1 MNSLKNSRKADR
13 KKLSCLCLAVVS
25 FYEENSLTYR
35 FVNAINLSVQGVLVE
50 SDIPFD
56 RGSQVNLLI
65 KTPESD
71 QWDTFICHI
80 VWNKTTVADKIHYI
94 GLEFICPTDKAF
106 KKDPIDK
113 FKIYP
118 KDIDFILNTRLV
130 KVLPENGIC
139 SFLNCLSYKILDP
152 GVRFITY
159 GKREDSLYII
169 QKGLCSI
176 QIQKQDKTIQTVS
189 QRREGDIIGEIA
201 LLTGEPRTA
210 SVISESKMILW
221 ELQRNKFDT
230 VCKSHPDVRVFLT
243 ELLTNRLENSYVI
256 GVRNIGRYVMTHRI
270 GDGGWS
276 FVYKG
281 KHKTLNMPVA
291 IKMMKHNQAMDSDF
305 IENFKKE
312 GKTIARMSHPNIVQ
326 IYDIEEIYRTIFIIM
341 EYLDGESLE
350 SLLERKGS
358 LPFSRALDFLL
369 QICSG
374 LAYAHDK
381 EIVHRD
387 IKPANIHIMDDDR
400 IKLLDFGLACT
411 PGEEDFEQ
419 TGTVQYMSPEQIEG
433 DPVDLRADIYSL
445 GIMAYEMFTGEKPF
459 PEDDIMALM
468 KMHVHDDIPD
478 PSILIPD
485 LPSSINN
492 FILKACA
499 KSPDQRYNTVYEII
513 EELSSAATML
523 KEKISQKPDN
533 EKEVTVVLI
542 SHEKS
547 KRNSLNKLLDE
558 FSSRAEDLG
567 LSLMIAGNTQ
577 IK

>member
-1 MNSLKNSRKADR
+1 MNSLKSIRKADR
-13 KKLSCLCLAVVS
+13 GKLDCLCLSVIS
-25 FYEENSLTYR
+25 FFENNIPTYR
-35 FVNAINLSVQGVLVE
+35 FVNALNLSVQGVLVE
-50 SDIPFD
+50 SDISFD
-56 RGSQVNLLI
+56 KNCQVNFLI
-65 KTPESD
+65 KDPESN
-71 QWDTFICHI
+71 QWNTFFCRI
-80 VWNKTTVADKIHYI
+80 VWSKSAQAGKIHYI
-94 GLEFICPTDKAF
+94 GLKFIFPISKSLDQDK
-106 KKDPIDK
+106 IDK
-113 FKIYP
+113 FKICSE
-118 KDIDFILNTRLV
+118 DFDFIQDTRLV
-130 KVLPENGIC
+130 KVLPEKGLC
-139 SFLNCLSYKILDP
+139 FFLNCLSRKILDP
-152 GVRFITY
+152 GIKFITQ
-159 GKREDSLYII
+159 GKKEDSLYII

-176 QIQKQDKTIQTVS
+176 QIQKQDGTIQTVS
-189 QRREGDIIGEIA
+189 QRREGNIIGEIA

-221 ELQRNKFDT
+221 ELKRNKFDT
-230 VCKSHPDVRVFLT
+230 VCELYPDVRIFLT
-243 ELLTNRLENSYVI
+243 ELLTNRLECSYVI

-270 GDGGWS
+270 GYGGWS

-291 IKMMKHNQAMDSDF
+291 IKMMKHNQAMDPDF
-305 IENFKKE
+305 IENFRRE
-312 GKTIARMSHPNIVQ
+312 GKIIALMSHPNIVQ

-350 SLLERKGS
+350 TLLERKGS
-358 LPFSRALDFLL
+358 LPFSRVLDFLL
-369 QICSG
+369 QICSA

-387 IKPANIHIMDDDR
+387 IKPANILIMDEDR

-411 PGEEDFEQ
+411 PGKEDFEQ

-445 GIMAYEMFTGEKPF
+445 GIMAYEMFTGQKPF

-468 KMHVHDDIPD
+468 EMHVHNDIPD

-485 LPSSINN
+485 LPSSIKK
-492 FILKACA
+492 FIFKACS
-499 KSPDQRYNTVYEII
+499 KSPDLRYNKMYEII

-523 KEKISQKPDN
+523 KEKMNQKSNN
-533 EKEVTVVLI
+533 EKEITVLLI

-547 KRNSLNKLLDE
+547 QNIVLSKLLDE
-558 FSSRAEDLG
+558 FNNRAETLG
-567 LSLMIAGNTQ
+567 LSLMIAGKTQ